1 MKKTLAILFF
11 AFLLNSCGKSS
22 VNIDLNTFNGD
33 LAKAFYSKF
42 KLTNDEVYLL
52 DSQSPFTGTI
62 EFKAD
67 STIGK
72 KMYIKDGIIYEVTS
86 FKSDGEVYD
95 KITIKDKEG
104 TLENI
109 PDSNKVEIKCKFF
122 NLGNLGIISSNLND
136 HECDCTV
143 NDKKENKS
151 LKIVTRIDKKTGI
164 IVSNHKGTSLTSN
177 ETKAKV
183 RIYTKKLPS
192 GLILRV
198 RLSEDF
204 EPEHSFSS
212 IYEEDMSVEKD
223 GESVRLRISYKTDE
237 DIYLYTDIADYE
249 NKHCRESDKLTNH
262 DTYLFPN
269 FQPDNS
275 TCVNDGIELINSA
288 FNKKFTREELK
299 NRILDKIK
307 NNMYLGKDSEDV
319 KFFFE

>member
-11 AFLLNSCGKSS
+11 AFLLISCRDSTIS
-22 VNIDLNTFNGD
+22 LDIHAFNGNA
-33 LAKAFYSKF
+33 AKAFYSKF
-42 KLTNDEVYLL
+42 KLNDDVVYLL

-67 STIGK
+67 SIIGK
-72 KMYIKDGIIYEVTS
+72 KMSVKNGNIYEATT
-86 FKSDGEVYD
+86 FKSNGEVND
-95 KITIKDKEG
+95 KIVIKDKEG
-104 TLENI
+104 TFDNI
-109 PDSNKVEIKCKFF
+109 PDSNRVDLKCKLFD
-122 NLGNLGIISSNLND
+122 LSNLKIITGTLD
-136 HECDCTV
+136 DIDCDCMV
-143 NDKKENKS
+143 NDKKENRS
-151 LKIVTRIDKKTGI
+151 LKIVTRTDKKTGI
-164 IVSNHKGTSLTSN
+164 SISNHKATSLTSN

-262 DTYLFPN
+262 NTYLFPN